1 MPDPQEP
8 GQAQFRSLR
17 RLKNPSMNVWIRRAL
32 IALAVMLVL
41 AAGALA
47 WFAATFDA
55 NRHKGLA
62 IDWMKANRNR
72 VLVIDGPVELSVFP
86 RLAVKVSRLGLSE
99 SGSAEVFASVDDAA
113 LAVALWPLVR
123 GELSIGRVDAK
134 GVRLT
139 LQRDAQG
146 KRNFDDLLPVGSG
159 AAPAAAVPAKP
170 VRLDVS
176 SITLADLRLRVRDAQ
191 RGLDGEL
198 LLKELRTGRIADG
211 VESPV
216 RLVAQIGLNAPA
228 IKGELTGSAK
238 LTPDLAGPGS
248 LRLADMD
255 LGFKGD
261 APGASAIDATVQGAL
276 GWNSATGAVDAKALR
291 IALTA
296 NTAGMK
302 LAGSKLSIDRF
313 GFDPQHKTL
322 AIADL
327 KLRLRGSQAGEP
339 LELDLDWP
347 ALDVKASAISGS
359 ALSGK
364 FSRGGALPVAASF
377 KSGAPGGSFD
387 AVRIPG
393 FDATLRSDTAQRKV
407 GGTLRANLA
416 IDPQRKALAFEALD
430 LRASI
435 EDRGL
440 QPVSLNVTGNA
451 SAGAQ
456 AAKWSLAG
464 RLNANRFNLD
474 GSADLSAATPL
485 VKAQA
490 RFDALDLNAFLPSGA
505 GASASKPGADT
516 PVDLAGL
523 RSLNGSFGLRA
534 ASLTVRQ
541 FRITDA
547 RIDAVLDAGMLHVNT
562 LQARLWGGGVEGS
575 AFADARASRVAL
587 KAVGSGVN
595 INALLHDVAG
605 KDFLEGKGRVAADI
619 ESSGRSTNEMKSR
632 LRGTASLQLRD
643 GAVKGI
649 NLAKSLRQARAALT
663 QRQDHVQKANQ
674 TEKTDFSE
682 LNASLQIADGVARN
696 KDLELKSPFLRLAGD
711 GMADIGKG
719 RIDYTVRAT
728 VADTMKGQDGADLA
742 ALKGLT
748 VPVRLTGPFE
758 AIDWQIQWSGVATA
772 LVRSQLE
779 EKLKERLGIKPP
791 GPSASAP
798 SSPKDALRETLKGLF
813 K

>member
-1 MPDPQEP
+1 
-8 GQAQFRSLR
+8 
-17 RLKNPSMNVWIRRAL
+17 MNVWIRRAL

-41 AAGALA
+41 AAVALA

-72 VLVIDGPVELSVFP
+72 VLVIDGPVEMSVWP
-86 RLAVKVSRLGLSE
+86 RLAVKVSRLSLSE
-99 SGSAEVFASVDDAA
+99 SGSAEIFASVDEAA
-113 LAVALWPLVR
+113 LAVALWPLLR
-123 GELSIGRVDAK
+123 GELAIGRVDAK

-139 LQRDAQG
+139 LQRDAKG
-146 KRNFDDLLPVGSG
+146 KRNFDDLLPAPG
-159 AAPAAAVPAKP
+159 AAPAAAAPGKP
-170 VRLDVS
+170 MRFDVS
-176 SITLADLRLRVRDAQ
+176 GITLADLRLRVKDAQ

-198 LLKELRTGRIADG
+198 LVKELRTGRIADG

-313 GFDPQHKTL
+313 GFDPQRKTL

-327 KLRLRGSQAGEP
+327 KLRLRGTQSGEP

-347 ALDVKASAISGS
+347 ALDVKTSAISGS

-364 FSRGGALPVAASF
+364 FSRGGALPIAASF
-377 KSGAPGGSFD
+377 KSGAPGGSFEV
-387 AVRIPG
+387 VRIPG
-393 FDATLRSDTAQRKV
+393 FDATLRSDTTQRKV

-440 QPVSLNVTGNA
+440 KPVSLNVTGNA

-464 RLNANRFNLD
+464 QLNANRFNLD

-490 RFDALDLNAFLPSGA
+490 RFDALDLNAFLPA
-505 GASASKPGADT
+505 GGVPASASKPGADT

-523 RSLNGSFGLRA
+523 RSVNGSFGLRA
-534 ASLTVRQ
+534 ASLAVRE

-547 RIDAVLDAGMLHVNT
+547 RIDAVLDAGMLRVNT
-562 LQARLWGGGVEGS
+562 LQAKLWGGAVEGS

-587 KAVGSGVN
+587 KAVGSGVD
-595 INALLHDVAG
+595 INALLRDVAG
-605 KDFLEGKGRVAADI
+605 KDFLEGRGRVAVDI

-682 LNASLQIADGVARN
+682 LNATLQIADGVARN
-696 KDLELKSPFLRLAGD
+696 KDLDLKSPFLRLSGD

-728 VADTMKGQDGADLA
+728 VADTMKGQDGAELA
-742 ALKGLT
+742 ALRGLT

-758 AIDWQIQWSGVATA
+758 AIDWQIQWSGVAAT

-791 GPSASAP
+791 GAAASGP